1 MNSHRRH
8 VVNIGKALQALF
20 YALFVLLWFK
30 DSIPLLRNI
39 PVSPAIPFGALVLVL
54 GVRGF
59 VKFRASGAK
68 IRLKIGKDWAVPVL
82 IILLVTLVRIP
93 FLAQS
98 WGMTDSD
105 EAISALQ
112 GKHIAE
118 GKLPALHYYG
128 AFFQGSL
135 TQHYYALLFKIFGY
149 SIFLAK
155 LGAYLI
161 FVAFLIVQYVLF
173 RSVFSREFALAAGMF
188 YALPFEFLITVSFD
202 VASGYTAVFMF
213 ASLIFLLTYLIY
225 EKGKDGLTAPLG
237 FLMGLSLWTHEIS
250 VIFILAAAVFLIL
263 RYRFRFKLYL
273 ILGLN
278 FILGALPVLLSE
290 ITWKFPIL
298 RMLFGGEGTW
308 AVSGTKVD
316 RGKRLLLS
324 LFSSGPAALDI
335 LYLVLLAVGLA
346 VLIVQSLTRRRPR
359 FAGLFAV
366 NVIAFAAVYL
376 LSSFSS
382 IEVIRY
388 LYILYVVLPV
398 VFVASV
404 FWMRPKP
411 VRWVAVGLIYVLLFV
426 VSSGKMS
433 FEFYHR
439 VEKNDKFLR
448 EIIAAIKET
457 GCRYWMGD
465 YWAAYNLTA
474 ISGEKIIVDSFATN
488 RYPSYRLSYY
498 NEGRGNSF
506 VFIGA
511 RDSFNMTCARNLN
524 AMLTQ
529 LGTPFRKKRFDG
541 GSLFYDI
548 ESPVC
553 PAVIWEEVPSRI
565 PRLETEDV
573 ALQGGYLR
581 VSFKTPDPEE
591 AWKFQLRAEIPGY
604 SAVVMPFARVTG
616 KVTIA
621 IPYPADRPFSIR
633 YGLDHKT
640 LIIPSSVRELSFEP
654 QAGDSFRRTETI
666 VHLRGISP
674 PVHRL
679 GREVRYLEKETVTEV
694 NLPEGGARRLR
705 LVLNSPFRFSDA
717 FWYGEYRQHVR
728 IRLET
733 NPPLERDL
741 HDGPNTIDVDLAAL
755 GPGRRT
761 IQVAMG
767 FRYHSLFEFANL
779 RRIAAIL
786 DTCELVE

>member
-1 MNSHRRH
+1 MNSHRRLA
-8 VVNIGKALQALF
+8 VNIGKALQALF

-30 DSIPLLRNI
+30 DSFPLLRDI

-68 IRLKIGKDWAVPVL
+68 LRLKVGKDWAFPVL
-82 IILLVTLVRIP
+82 IILLVTFVRIP
-93 FLAQS
+93 FLTHS
-98 WGMTDSD
+98 WGMMDSD

-161 FVAFLIVQYVLF
+161 FVAFLVVQYVLW

-188 YALPFEFLITVSFD
+188 YVLPFRHLITVSFD
-202 VASGYTAVFMF
+202 VASGYTAVFLF

-237 FLMGLSLWTHEIS
+237 FLMGLSFWTHEIS
-250 VIFILAAAVFLIL
+250 AIVILAAAAFLIL
-263 RYRFRFKLYL
+263 RFRLRFKFYF

-278 FILGALPVLLSE
+278 FVLGALPVLLSE

-308 AVSGTKVD
+308 TISGAKVD
-316 RGKRLLLS
+316 RGKRLVLL
-324 LFSSGPAALDI
+324 LFSTRPAVLGVIYLVI
-335 LYLVLLAVGLA
+335 LAAGLVLLIA
-346 VLIVQSLTRRRPR
+346 QSLTRRRSR
-359 FAGLFAV
+359 FAGLFGI
-366 NVIAFAAVYL
+366 NVIVFTAFYL

-382 IEVIRY
+382 VEVIRY
-388 LYILYVVLPV
+388 LYILYIVLPV
-398 VFVASV
+398 VFIAAL
-404 FWMRPKP
+404 FWMKPKP
-411 VRWVAVGLIYVLLFV
+411 VRWAAVAFLYFLLFV
-426 VSSGKMS
+426 VSSRNRS
-433 FEFYHR
+433 FEFRRR
-439 VEKNDKFLR
+439 VEMSDRFLR
-448 EIIAAIKET
+448 SAVAAITET
-457 GCRYWMGD
+457 GNRYWMGD

-474 ISGEKIIVDSFATN
+474 VSGEKIIVDSFATN
-488 RYPSYRLSYY
+488 RYPAYRLSYF
-498 NEGRGNSF
+498 NEGRGDSF
-506 VFIGA
+506 VFLGTK
-511 RDSFNMTCARNLN
+511 DSYYIASARNLN
-524 AMLTQ
+524 EILTR
-529 LGTPFRKKRFDG
+529 LGIPFGKKSFDG
-541 GSLFYDI
+541 GVLFYDI

-565 PRLETEDV
+565 PRLETEST
-573 ALQGGYLR
+573 AIQGGYLR
-581 VSFKTPDPEE
+581 ISFKTSDPEE

-604 SAVVMPFARVTG
+604 SAVVLPFARVTG

-621 IPYPADRPFSIR
+621 IPYPADRPFLLR
-633 YGLDHKT
+633 YGLDYKS
-640 LIIPSSVRELSFEP
+640 LNIPSSVRELPFEP
-654 QAGDSFRRTETI
+654 QAADSFRRTEAI
-666 VHLRGISP
+666 VPLRGISS
-674 PVHRL
+674 PVQRL
-679 GREVRYLEKETVTEV
+679 GREARFCEKEAVIEV
-694 NLPEGGARRLR
+694 NLPEEGARRLR
-705 LVLNSPFRFSDA
+705 LGLNSPFAFSDP

-728 IRLET
+728 IRFES
-733 NPPLERDL
+733 NPPLEWDL
-741 HDGPNTIDVDLAAL
+741 RDGPNTIDVDLATL

-761 IQVAMG
+761 IQVTLD

-786 DTCELVE
+786 ETYELVE